1 MTSKKDSNINWKLPG
16 KYLNGVRKFKEEDYD
31 LKKYFKSNFVTKP
44 KSQTATVET
53 NEGDSDKENKK
64 VDENSEK
71 ENLQEEKESEMDKIQ
86 QLLDKTKNRQVSHIT
101 FDNPILFDIF

>member
-1 MTSKKDSNINWKLPG
+1 VTTKKESNINWKLPG
-16 KYLNGVRKFKEEDYD
+16 KYLNGVQKFKEEDHD

-44 KSQTATVET
+44 KSQSAAAET
-53 NEGDSDKENKK
+53 NEGDSDKENQK
-64 VDENSEK
+64 DNT
-71 ENLQEEKESEMDKIQ
+71 QESKESEMEKIQ